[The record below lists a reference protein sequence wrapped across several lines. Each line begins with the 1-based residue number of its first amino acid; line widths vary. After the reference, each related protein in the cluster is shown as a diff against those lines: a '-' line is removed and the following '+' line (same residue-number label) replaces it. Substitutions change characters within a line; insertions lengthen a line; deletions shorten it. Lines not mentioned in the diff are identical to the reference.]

1 MSAIRQEPRSN
12 DAPAGGALLRVRD
25 LSVAFTTPH
34 GGVLAVDRVSFDLA
48 AGRTLCVV
56 GESGSG
62 KTAMSMALLGLHE
75 GNARVSGEA
84 WLGDV
89 ELLSADK
96 RCLSEV
102 RGTRI
107 AMVFQDALSA
117 LHPYFPVGSQVVE
130 GWRRRS
136 GASRAEARTYAVELL
151 SRVGIPR
158 AQERVANYPHEFSG
172 GMRQRAMIA
181 MALANEPEV
190 IIADEPTT
198 ALDVTVQAQMLELL
212 RDIQRERGMS
222 LLFVTHDL
230 AVVAELA
237 DEVMVMY
244 GGRKVEAGARDAV
257 FAAPAHPYTVALMDS
272 VPRLDRPVER
282 LSAIPGS
289 PPLLS
294 ARLQGCPFSPRCSR
308 APELG
313 DVCSRTS
320 PPRRERTPGH
330 NALCHLPETGRILEE
345 AADDSR

>member
-1 MSAIRQEPRSN
+1 MSAVHEEPRA
-12 DAPAGGALLRVRD
+12 DRAPAGDALLRVRD
-25 LSVAFTTPH
+25 LSVAFTTQH
-34 GGVLAVDRVSFDLA
+34 GGVLAVDRVSFDLI
-48 AGRTLCVV
+48 AGKTLCVV

-75 GNARVSGEA
+75 NARISGEA

-89 ELLSADK
+89 ELVSADK
-96 RCLSEV
+96 RQMNAV

-117 LHPYFPVGSQVVE
+117 LHPYFPVGKQIVE
-130 GWRRRS
+130 GWRRRT
-136 GASRAEARTYAVELL
+136 GASAAAGRTYAIELL

-158 AQERVANYPHEFSG
+158 AQERVGNYPHEFSG

-181 MALANEPEV
+181 MALASEPEV

-198 ALDVTVQAQMLELL
+198 ALDVTVQAQVIELL
-212 RDIQRERGMS
+212 RDIQRERGTS

-257 FAAPAHPYTVALMDS
+257 FAAPAHPYTLALMGS

-294 ARLQGCPFSPRCSR
+294 ARLEGCPFAPRCPR

-313 DVCSRTS
+313 DLCPRTI

-330 NALCHLPETGRILEE
+330 MALCHLPEAGQIVKE
-345 AADDSR
+345 ASDVSR